1 MPLAS
6 QRLVKTLHWG
16 AIHANTDAVGS
27 VKRQTRNETD
37 RRHKERVKKHRCA
50 AGPNERQYTQT
61 QTLWAVSSA
70 KHGMK
75 RIKGTKRQNMGVLL
89 DPMGGR
95 QDRLA
100 I

>member
-1 MPLAS
+1 MPS
-6 QRLVKTLHWG
+6 GKHG
-16 AIHANTDAVGS
+16 M
-27 VKRQTRNETD
+27 KR
-37 RRHKERVKKHRCA
+37 ERVKKHGCA

-75 RIKGTKRQNMGVLL
+75 WIKGTKRETKNMGVLV

-95 QDRLA
+95 QDRLV
-100 I
+100 IERGQCRDNK